1 MDGVL
6 CSPSLFMVLT
16 LPPAKMFVQK
26 KLRGELARDIVWQ
39 RLPSGR
45 FLCFEFFVSFCVHSW
60 LSFHDEIV
68 AVVHFARPG
77 RERAANLRFNQTG
90 AVRCRRAQVSAFV
103 ADWLRVDA
111 VGHGVVCVER
121 ERRTECG
128 FLGFYTVYDGRFY
141 GGGNFGVHFCAGLS
155 GRARPGRPDVVA
167 GEIDG
172 GYRAFA
178 SGRIAI
184 CAGDSNLGIPS
195 RRRGRLVHRDA
206 VETARHFELGD
217 GDGRPHPHR
226 QHHPSGVRGIR
237 ADSWSDRVSRDVSA
251 IKPRILVIR
260 GGAIG
265 DFILTLPVI
274 AALRRQFP
282 QAHLEVLGYPH
293 IAQLAVAGG
302 LADRVQPIE
311 ARGLAGFFARGGTL
325 EPDLMDYF
333 SEFDL
338 VISYL
343 YDPDEI
349 FKTNVG
355 RCLVKQFIVGPH
367 RPDEADR
374 IHATQV
380 YLKPL
385 ERLAIFDADPVPRL
399 SFNPQLSTL
408 NQLALHP
415 GSGSEKKNWPETK
428 WAGLIQQIMATTN
441 WDLLLVGGEAEG
453 ERLRR
458 LAAVLPPARGS
469 IAQGLPPAHTGQ

>member
-1 MDGVL
+1 M
-6 CSPSLFMVLT
+6 
-16 LPPAKMFVQK
+16 
-26 KLRGELARDIVWQ
+26 
-39 RLPSGR
+39 
-45 FLCFEFFVSFCVHSW
+45 
-60 LSFHDEIV
+60 
-68 AVVHFARPG
+68 
-77 RERAANLRFNQTG
+77 
-90 AVRCRRAQVSAFV
+90 
-103 ADWLRVDA
+103 
-111 VGHGVVCVER
+111 
-121 ERRTECG
+121 
-128 FLGFYTVYDGRFY
+128 
-141 GGGNFGVHFCAGLS
+141 
-155 GRARPGRPDVVA
+155 
-167 GEIDG
+167 
-172 GYRAFA
+172 
-178 SGRIAI
+178 
-184 CAGDSNLGIPS
+184 
-195 RRRGRLVHRDA
+195 
-206 VETARHFELGD
+206 
-217 GDGRPHPHR
+217 
-226 QHHPSGVRGIR
+226 
-237 ADSWSDRVSRDVSA
+237 SA

-265 DFILTLPVI
+265 DFILTLPAI

-385 ERLAIFDADPVPRL
+385 ERLAIFDADPIPRL
-399 SFNPQLSTL
+399 ALDPRPLTL
-408 NQLALHP
+408 DPILALHP

-428 WAGLIQQIMATTN
+428 WAGLIQQVIATTRWN
-441 WDLLLVGGEAEG
+441 LLLVGGEAEG

-458 LAAVLPPARGS
+458 LAAVLPPARCS
-469 IAQGLPPAHTGQ
+469 IAQGLPLAELAQRIQSCAAFVGHDSGITHLAAAVGLPCVVLWADTLEEVWRPQGEPLVILKEITGVRAISVEKVMNELRRLVGG